1 MAAAEAAEAAR
12 LQPEKGARAVM
23 LAVETAAA
31 QKAAEARA
39 VAEAVANA
47 AGREAKS
54 APQFTQEEVANLIA
68 AAVAVA
74 RADVLASA
82 ELEKRAH
89 AASVAEALATV
100 KEEAQAAVESSQT
113 RALAL
118 LEGEIA
124 NWQAAS
130 AKELNDKNQQ
140 LQVKNKTKHSGL

>member
-1 MAAAEAAEAAR
+1 
-12 LQPEKGARAVM
+12 M

-31 QKAAEARA
+31 QEAAEAR
-39 VAEAVANA
+39 AEAVANA
-47 AGREAKS
+47 AAAAELPQTVRAPDETNATGREAKS
-54 APQFTQEEVANLIA
+54 APQFTQEEVDNLIA
-68 AAVAVA
+68 AAVAAA
-74 RADVLASA
+74 RADALALA

-140 LQVKNKTKHSGL
+140 LQVLQKKKKQSDL